1 VRVLQVSA
9 ELFPWVKTGGLA
21 DVAAALPPALQQQ
34 GVDVRLLL
42 PGFPAFVAALAEAE
56 DVAPVAYPW
65 GGGSALLQ
73 RGRLGPHAVYL
84 LRDASFDRAG
94 NPYQDASGQPYADNA
109 RRFALLGAAAE
120 QLALGKDGWQP
131 HIVHGHDWHAGWAM
145 ARVALAQGPGRPR
158 VRTVFTVHNLA
169 YQGLFPAAQFQGL
182 GLPATAFA
190 LQGVEFFGQLSF
202 MKAGLHYADWL
213 STVSPS
219 YAREIQTPE
228 QGCGL
233 DGLLRHRAAQL
244 TGILNGV
251 DAEVWSPGHD
261 AALAAPY
268 SAEDPSG
275 KTACKAALQQESG
288 LAVRKK
294 TPLFAVVS
302 RLTEQKGLPL
312 VLANVDWL
320 VAQGAQLLVLGSG
333 EPALEQGFAEAAARH
348 PGSVALRQGFDEAL
362 AHRIFAGADAVLVPS
377 RFEPCGLTQLYG
389 LAYGALPVVRRVGGL
404 ADTVTDCTLEDLHE
418 GSATG
423 FVFDALSP
431 EGLQR
436 ALRRALALWAKPAVW
451 REVQQRGM
459 GQRWSWAEPAALYAA
474 LYGQLLQAV
483 AAS

>member
-1 VRVLQVSA
+1 MRVLQVTA

-21 DVAAALPPALQQQ
+21 DVAAALPPALTQQ
-34 GVDVRLLL
+34 GLDVRLLL
-42 PGFPAFVAALAEAE
+42 PGFPAFVAALEGAD

-65 GGGSALLQ
+65 GGGSAHLQ
-73 RGRLGPHAVYL
+73 RGRLGPHTVYL

-109 RRFALLGAAAE
+109 RRFALLGAAAAH
-120 QLALGKDGWQP
+120 LALGQDGWQP
-131 HIVHGHDWHAGWAM
+131 QVVHGHDWHAGWAI
-145 ARVALAQGPGRPR
+145 AHVALAQGPGRPR

-169 YQGLFPAAQFQGL
+169 YQGVFPAAQFQGL
-182 GLPATAFA
+182 GLPGTAFA
-190 LQGVEFFGQLSF
+190 LQGVEFYGQLSF

-219 YAREIQTPE
+219 YAREIQTLE

-233 DGLLRHRAAQL
+233 DGLLRQRTAQL

-268 SAEDPSG
+268 RAEDLSG
-275 KTACKAALQQESG
+275 KAACKAALQQESG
-288 LAVRKK
+288 LAQRKK
-294 TPLFAVVS
+294 GPLFAVVS

-333 EPALEQGFAEAAARH
+333 EPGLEQGFAEAAARH
-348 PGSVALRQGFDEAL
+348 PGSVALRQGFDEPL

-418 GSATG
+418 GKATG
-423 FVFDALSP
+423 FVFERFDALD
-431 EGLQR
+431 LRR
-436 ALRRALALWAKPAVW
+436 ALRRALALWAQPEQW
-451 REVQQRGM
+451 RTVRARAMLERFD
-459 GQRWSWAEPAALYAA
+459 WAGPAALYAA
-474 LYGQLLQAV
+474 LYDGLCAEG
-483 AAS
+483 